1 MASLWLLLCAY
12 ILDAVDDYYNIVLSK
27 FNCINS
33 GKTMLSLHQTA
44 THASQQQSGAPF
56 RGPNGSCHHW
66 MCVAAEYPSV
76 GVKTLASHMI
86 ICIAIS
92 INGMNGNAIFI
103 YIYIYIHCCNQTWQR
118 TILYKWRCR
127 SLAKSSKRL
136 NRGQWLGSPVM
147 FGGQKSS
154 EVFCK
159 PSFKPVCLEIP
170 IKPHFFLHFVDEIFV
185 FWLVK
190 TYYSQAT

>member
-1 MASLWLLLCAY
+1 
-12 ILDAVDDYYNIVLSK
+12 
-27 FNCINS
+27 
-33 GKTMLSLHQTA
+33 
-44 THASQQQSGAPF
+44 
-56 RGPNGSCHHW
+56 

-92 INGMNGNAIFI
+92 INGMNGNAMFI
-103 YIYIYIHCCNQTWQR
+103 YIYTLLQSNF
-118 TILYKWRCR
+118 LYKWRCR

-136 NRGQWLGSPVM
+136 NRGQWLRGSPVM

-170 IKPHFFLHFVDEIFV
+170 INLHMFWHFVDEILV